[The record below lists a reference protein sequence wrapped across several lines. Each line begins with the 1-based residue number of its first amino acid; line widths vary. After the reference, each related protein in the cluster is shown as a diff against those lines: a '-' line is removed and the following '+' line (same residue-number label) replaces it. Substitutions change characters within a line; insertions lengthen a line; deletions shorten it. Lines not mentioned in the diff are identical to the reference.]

1 MPQHGWEKVCAQRVR
16 QRGKDRR
23 DHHEKETERNLGSR
37 YQQHEAAVKRAA
49 AQELTLS
56 GNVDLRE
63 VTLSFRESDRIK
75 EMLVEEGDTVEEG
88 QVLARLDTDELAIDL
103 RKTKAQIAAQQSTV
117 EKLHNGTRTEELRQ
131 AEQKL
136 RAAEAAASN
145 AQGVYERRQAVYDS
159 VEGIS
164 AQELD
169 NARSDAEAKQ
179 AVVEEAREALR
190 EAQNGPRQEDIAAA
204 EANLQ
209 ALEEEQSREEYL
221 LSQYELRAPTNGV
234 IRSRLLE
241 VGDMASPSTP
251 VFKLSLL
258 DKKWVRAYVKE
269 SDLGRIYEGQSARV
283 YIDSQ
288 KDKPI
293 AGQVGYIAD
302 TAEFT
307 PKTVQTDELRT
318 ALVYEVRVYVD
329 DEENVLRL
337 GMPATVK
344 IDL

>member
-1 MPQHGWEKVCAQRVR
+1 MKRR
-16 QRGKDRR
+16 QKGILAVVFVLLAG
-23 DHHEKETERNLGSR
+23 LGFFA

-88 QVLARLDTDELAIDL
+88 QVLARLDTDELAINL

-117 EKLHNGTRTEELRQ
+117 EKLHNGTRTEELHQ

-179 AVVEEAREALR
+179 AAVEEAREALR

-258 DKKWVRAYVKE
+258 DKKWVRAYVKD
-269 SDLGRIYEGQSARV
+269 SDLGHIYEGQSASV

-293 AGQVGYIAD
+293 AGQVGYISD

-329 DEENVLRL
+329 DEANVLRL

>member
-1 MPQHGWEKVCAQRVR
+1 MKRR
-16 QRGKDRR
+16 QKGILAVVFVLLAG
-23 DHHEKETERNLGSR
+23 LGLFA

-75 EMLVEEGDTVEEG
+75 EMLVEEGDTVE
-88 QVLARLDTDELAIDL
+88 
-103 RKTKAQIAAQQSTV
+103 
-117 EKLHNGTRTEELRQ
+117 KLHNGTRTEEIRQ

-179 AVVEEAREALR
+179 AAVEEAREALR

>member
-1 MPQHGWEKVCAQRVR
+1 MKRR
-16 QRGKDRR
+16 QKGILAVVFVLLAG
-23 DHHEKETERNLGSR
+23 LGFF
-37 YQQHEAAVKRAA
+37 AA

-88 QVLARLDTDELAIDL
+88 QVLARLDTDELAINL

-117 EKLHNGTRTEELRQ
+117 EKLHNGTRTEELHQ

-169 NARSDAEAKQ
+169 NARTDAEAKQ

-329 DEENVLRL
+329 DEANVLRL